1 MPSTFTWLDYS
12 EREKRKMLDVIDQFK
27 EQDTRDELGIG
38 TVRDAFADIFFP
50 GTSTIQTR
58 ARYFLFIPWIYL
70 DLERRQVQ
78 SSDVSKRA
86 RQAEIRL
93 IDVLLNSGDSEG
105 TIGLLAR
112 AKLKRLPSNIYWQGL
127 RAWGIRRYYGSQDQY
142 HRSLDAWYATFGRKR
157 RNDDGELVDAGAGSN
172 WHSGLPAAPH
182 DFPGTTSFTLTGKE
196 AHYLRE
202 RILTSA
208 PATLLAFLVDQGE
221 VADRVDFPWEHPQWS
236 QFPPPIREQLTHARN
251 FSELI
256 HSAPLLYNLMLA
268 ELLDNEELVEG
279 YQSIIVKWQSY
290 VESRRGELK
299 RWDRPRFW
307 QIALSNGARV
317 TPQTHLFI
325 DVWLD
330 TALAAPSAQTLLADQ
345 RARMLIR
352 ERERALKRGLARLD
366 NRRGLELWSGAAGT
380 SQLDYRWRTAQ
391 TMIIDILGGID
402 A

>member
-1 MPSTFTWLDYS
+1 MASTFTWLDYS
-12 EREKRKMLDVIDQFK
+12 EREKRRMLDVIDQFK

-78 SSDVSKRA
+78 SSDVARRA
-86 RQAEIRL
+86 RQAEIKL
-93 IDVLLNSGDSEG
+93 IDVLLDSGDADG

-112 AKLKRLPSNIYWQGL
+112 AKLKRLPSIIYWQGL
-127 RAWGIRRYYGSQDQY
+127 RAWGIRRYYGSQEQY
-142 HRSLDAWYATFGRKR
+142 HRSLDAWYSTLGRKR
-157 RNDDGELVDAGAGSN
+157 RNDDGELVDAGTGGN
-172 WHSGLPAAPH
+172 WHPGLPAAPD
-182 DFPGTTSFTLTGKE
+182 DFPGAASFTLTGEE
-196 AHYLRE
+196 ARYLRE
-202 RILTSA
+202 RILTCA

-221 VADRVDFPWEHPQWS
+221 RADRVSFPWEHPLRS
-236 QFPPPIREQLTHARN
+236 EFPPPIAEQLAHARN

-268 ELLDNEELVEG
+268 ELLGNAEWVDE
-279 YQSIIVKWQSY
+279 YQSFIRDWWSQ
-290 VESRRGELK
+290 VESRRGELQ

-317 TPQTHLFI
+317 TPQTHSFI
-325 DVWLD
+325 DAWLD
-330 TALAAPSAQTLLADQ
+330 VALAAPSAKALVADE
-345 RARMLIR
+345 RARILIR
-352 ERERALKRGLARLD
+352 ERERALKRSLARLD
-366 NRRGLELWSGAAGT
+366 NRRALELWSGAAGT

-391 TMIIDILGGID
+391 TMIIDILGGIS